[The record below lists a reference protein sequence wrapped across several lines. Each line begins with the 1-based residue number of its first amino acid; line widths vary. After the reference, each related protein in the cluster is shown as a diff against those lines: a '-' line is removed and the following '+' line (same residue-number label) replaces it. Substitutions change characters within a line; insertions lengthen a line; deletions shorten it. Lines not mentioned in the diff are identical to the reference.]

1 MRIRLGLAVLL
12 LCAILPPHLGIAQ
25 PSLESDRVSGWL
37 ELLGKRIPLPPGEW
51 RIASGGF
58 GRAEGNAPGPY
69 GAIGGVLLVR
79 PIETPDH
86 EFLLIHTNALPV
98 RDGWGEPPGCAAPD
112 ALFAD
117 TAETRNRQNVCSFV
131 APFRTSRLM
140 RLRLP
145 ALADARVERLLP
157 SWALVAAFRVSD
169 RSDMIEMWYGA
180 TPRIPDAAG
189 WFRPEIELDGAYRAV
204 IDRFGDWSEHAR
216 HVAIKSLRDPAPQV
230 RPMPP
235 LPLAGVVM
243 EDTPPERSISTLQ
256 LALYK
261 LATIQGFES
270 AMTFALATAV
280 SADPYIG
287 VLQTFWQSW
296 THAAVYVGSEVAWE
310 HPRAN
315 PVLRFVAVQPV
326 AGTGGPL
333 TDLAAPHP
341 MTLAMQGGLLPLAP
355 VAGSDQP
362 RGNVV
367 ARGAPFIIDDKQ
379 VPMPAGSWRVLT
391 RASDGD
397 ATGAALA
404 RIEDK
409 SLVGLVINYTN
420 PVRLDA
426 IFGTSAECT
435 RSDIVFSVIRYA
447 TPEDGYCSYGK
458 KLVLDQ
464 TGADN
469 ALWQAAL
476 ERLRLDGITL
486 PSNVWMVGAR
496 ARTRENFIDV
506 RYYFAADQMTQRAG
520 DEVARLGPDAA
531 KSLET
536 WADLI
541 QSPLELGVRGRLPGS
556 AAEVPWPW
564 QTSAVTIAT
573 IGQTRGQ
580 IEALA
585 ALGALD
591 GGTAAQQLAL
601 ADAAMA
607 DREQQN
613 WSLWARSAY
622 KTLAFRVV
630 SNVDTLGVSW
640 FVTGSPVQSV
650 AYTVL
655 NQMFRPLILYVNEIG
670 WARANVGKAPASLS
684 SVTFAEIGQEQKP

>member
-1 MRIRLGLAVLL
+1 MRRRIAPAVLL
-12 LCAILPPHLGIAQ
+12 LCIILAPYLAVAQQ
-25 PSLESDRVSGWL
+25 PSEGDPVSGWL

-51 RIASGGF
+51 RIASSGF
-58 GRAEGNAPGPY
+58 GRVEGYDPGPY
-69 GAIGGVLLVR
+69 GAIAGVLLLR
-79 PIETPDH
+79 ATETPEH

-98 RDGWGEPPGCAAPD
+98 RSGWGEPPGCGAAV

-117 TAETRNRQNVCSFV
+117 TAETRNQQNVCTFV
-131 APFRTSRLM
+131 MPVRTNRLM

-145 ALADARVERLLP
+145 ALADARAERLLP

-169 RSDMIEMWYGA
+169 RSDVIEMWYGA
-180 TPRIPDAAG
+180 APRIPDPAG
-189 WFRPEIELDGAYRAV
+189 WFRAGTGIDGAYRGMV
-204 IDRFGDWSEHAR
+204 DRFGEWSERAR
-216 HVAIKSLRDPAPQV
+216 RVALKSLRDPAPQV
-230 RPMPP
+230 SSMPP
-235 LPLAGVVM
+235 LPLAGAVM
-243 EDTPPERSISTLQ
+243 EGPRPEPSISTLQ

-270 AMTFALATAV
+270 ALTFVLATAV

-315 PVLRFVAVQPV
+315 PILRFVAVPP
-326 AGTGGPL
+326 ADGATGPL
-333 TDLAAPHP
+333 ADAAPHP
-341 MTLAMQGGLLPLAP
+341 TMLAMQGGLLPLAP

-367 ARGAPFIIDDKQ
+367 SRGAPFIIDDKQ

-397 ATGAALA
+397 ATGAVLA
-404 RIEDK
+404 HIEDR
-409 SLVGLVINYTN
+409 SLVGLVVTHTN

-426 IFGTSAECT
+426 IFGTSTDCT
-435 RSDIVFSVIRYA
+435 RSDVVFSVIRYD

-464 TGADN
+464 TGTDN

-476 ERLRLDGITL
+476 ERLRLDGIML
-486 PSNVWMVGAR
+486 PPNVWMVGAR
-496 ARTRENFIDV
+496 ARTRENFIDA
-506 RYYFAADQMTQRAG
+506 RYYFAADPMTPRAG
-520 DEVARLGPDAA
+520 HEVAWLGPDAV

-541 QSPLELGVRGRLPGS
+541 QSPLELGVRGRLPASG
-556 AAEVPWPW
+556 AEIPWPW

-591 GGTAAQQLAL
+591 EATAAQQLAL

-607 DREQQN
+607 ERERQT

-622 KTLAFRVV
+622 KTVAFRVV

-655 NQMFRPLILYVNEIG
+655 NQLFRPLILYVNEIG

-684 SVTFAEIGQEQKP
+684 SVAFAEIGQEQKP